1 MVSRSNL
8 LASLII
14 VTVVFAGVGSFLF
27 ITTQYEPPRVAVVMM
42 EPGLGDRA
50 FADQTYVGLELLGG
64 DMVVSYRLYE
74 LGNDLTTNEA
84 ADAIV
89 DIADS
94 IGYEVICAVGKRLT
108 DAVNIA
114 ADERP
119 NQNFAL
125 VGGIS
130 IKDNVVGSIFT
141 AEEAAFLAG
150 VVAGLVSSPLNTA
163 NQENNNT
170 GYIAIMGS
178 RADDYTV
185 QAMIYGFIQGVEY
198 ANTTL
203 LAAYPKVH
211 IINQDNPYF
220 LGSYNDT
227 QAAYEKALEWY
238 MDDEVTTI
246 FAPVRA
252 SIVGIRQAMD
262 EANVTLNN
270 PNLMPNNETRNPLAI
285 GADANQDYFGNP
297 NPDILSSGEWGS
309 WITTSVVLRTDLA
322 IYDAVNKTLWGE
334 FQGGI
339 NTEYNYYNGGVNI
352 TTFEFSSTYIY
363 GPYLV
368 WIKNTVT
375 SLNFGNLT
383 VNHWVP

>member
-1 MVSRSNL
+1 VVSRSNL